1 MIKIG
6 LIIDKYHLEKKV
18 KEFLQYLKT
27 VADVTIY
34 LEESLLVDFSKK
46 NFNEDIF
53 FVKGKGELLLNLVK
67 LIENE
72 TSIPVINSSKAIW
85 LCFDRFLNSVLLEK
99 AGIKTP
105 DFSLNPVGVSPPFND
120 YIIKNVIDQK
130 NYAFKPKIRK
140 INGHLQ
146 VSDERAINEAIKG
159 KEKYEFFYYQ
169 KFIKS
174 EWEYKVYSIG
184 EDFYFYKQIPVL
196 LNPDK
201 MKSRIKINQIPELKE
216 SVIQIKQL
224 LDLKITSV
232 DFLKSEDKVYY
243 VSDVNST
250 PNFNYIE
257 NGPKIVANY
266 LIEQA
271 KIRRV

>member
-1 MIKIG
+1 LIKIG

-18 KEFLQYLKT
+18 NEFLGYLKT
-27 VADVTIY
+27 VVDVSIY
-34 LEESLLVDFSKK
+34 LEELYLLDSSKS

-85 LCFDRFLNSVLLEK
+85 LCFDRFLNSVLLKK
-99 AGIKTP
+99 AGIDVP
-105 DFSLNPVGVSPPFND
+105 DFSINPVGVSPPFTD

-130 NYAFKPKIRK
+130 NYAFKPKTRK

-146 VSDERAINEAIKG
+146 VSDERALNEAIKG
-159 KEKYEFFYYQ
+159 KEKYQFFYYQ

-174 EWEYKVYSIG
+174 KWEFKVYSIG

-196 LNPDK
+196 INPDK
-201 MKSRIKINQIPELKE
+201 MKTRIEINPIPELREK
-216 SVIQIKQL
+216 VIQIKRL

-232 DFLKSEDKVYY
+232 DFLKSKDNVYY

-250 PNFNYIE
+250 PNFNYIK
-257 NGPKIVANY
+257 NGPKIVGDY
-266 LIEQA
+266 LIEQT
-271 KIRRV
+271 KK

>member
-1 MIKIG
+1 LIKIG

-18 KEFLQYLKT
+18 DEFLRHLKT
-27 VADVTIY
+27 VADVSIY
-34 LEESLLVDFSKK
+34 LEESHLLDLSKF

-85 LCFDRFLNSVLLEK
+85 LCFDRFLSSVLLKK
-99 AGIKTP
+99 AGIKVP
-105 DFSLNPVGVSPPFND
+105 DFSINPIGIQPPFKD
-120 YIIKNVIDQK
+120 YIMKNVIDQK
-130 NYAFKPKIRK
+130 NYALKPKIRK
-140 INGHLQ
+140 VNGHLQ
-146 VSDERAINEAIKG
+146 VSDERALNEAING
-159 KEKYEFFYYQ
+159 KEKYQFFYYQ

-174 EWEYKVYSIG
+174 KWEYKVYSIG

-196 LNPDK
+196 INPDK
-201 MKSRIKINQIPELKE
+201 MKSRIEIKPIPDLRDKVIKIKN
-216 SVIQIKQL
+216 L
-224 LDLKITSV
+224 LDIKITSV
-232 DFLKSEDKVYY
+232 DFLKSKDGIYY

-250 PNFNYIE
+250 PNFNYIK
-257 NGPKIVANY
+257 NGPKIVCDY

-271 KIRRV
+271 KK

>member
-6 LIIDKYHLEKKV
+6 LIIDKYHLKKKV
-18 KEFLQYLKT
+18 NEFLRYLKT
-27 VADVTIY
+27 VADVSIY
-34 LEESLLVDFSKK
+34 LEESLLLDFSKK

-85 LCFDRFLNSVLLEK
+85 LCFDRFLNSILLEK

-184 EDFYFYKQIPVL
+184 EDCYFYKQIPVL

-201 MKSRIKINQIPELKE
+201 MKSRIKINPIPELE
-216 SVIQIKQL
+216 DSVIQIKQL

-257 NGPKIVANY
+257 NGPKIVGNY

>member
-18 KEFLQYLKT
+18 NEFLRYLKT
-27 VADVTIY
+27 VADVSIY
-34 LEESLLVDFSKK
+34 LEESLLLDFSKK

-105 DFSLNPVGVSPPFND
+105 DFSLNPVGVSPPFDD

-184 EDFYFYKQIPVL
+184 EDFYFFKQIPVL

-201 MKSRIKINQIPELKE
+201 MKSRIEINPIPELE
-216 SVIQIKQL
+216 DRVIQIKQL

-250 PNFNYIE
+250 PNFNYIK
-257 NGPKIVANY
+257 NGPKIVGNY

-271 KIRRV
+271 KNRRV